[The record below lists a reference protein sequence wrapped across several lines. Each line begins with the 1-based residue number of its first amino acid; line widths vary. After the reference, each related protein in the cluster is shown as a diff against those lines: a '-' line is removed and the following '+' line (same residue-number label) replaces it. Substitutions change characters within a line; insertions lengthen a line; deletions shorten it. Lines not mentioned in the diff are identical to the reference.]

1 MPGSMRFDWLCG
13 PHIADEGLRLSA
25 RARFAKALAELP
37 AIERSAIALSGIG
50 GLDEA
55 QIAQRLGTDPALVR
69 KLLSRA
75 HTSIRVSIAL
85 QTRRGHAVD
94 LFDARER
101 LEPTN

>member
-1 MPGSMRFDWLCG
+1 MPASMRFDWLCR
-13 PHIADEGLRLSA
+13 PHIAEEGLRFSA

-55 QIAQRLGTDPALVR
+55 EIAQRLGTDPAMVR

-85 QTRRGHAVD
+85 QARRGLAVD
-94 LFDARER
+94 LFDVRER
-101 LEPTN
+101 LERMN